1 MRTKS
6 IGLMIAISLCLA
18 NCGPEGQGRSGSRR
32 GGSGSRLTSRHQP
45 PYALM
50 YEDNPDP

>member
-18 NCGPEGQGRSGSRR
+18 NCGPEGPKGEVGPVA
-32 GGSGSRLTSRHQP
+32 GAAG
-45 PYALM
+45 AA
-50 YEDNPDP
+50 

>member
-6 IGLMIAISLCLA
+6 IGLMIAISPLL
-18 NCGPEGQGRSGSRR
+18 GKLRQREP
-32 GGSGSRLTSRHQP
+32 RLTSRHQP

>member
-18 NCGPEGQGRSGSRR
+18 NCGPEGPKGEVGPVARAAGAP
-32 GGSGSRLTSRHQP
+32 LDIKTSTT
-45 PYALM
+45 LCF
-50 YEDNPDP
+50 DV